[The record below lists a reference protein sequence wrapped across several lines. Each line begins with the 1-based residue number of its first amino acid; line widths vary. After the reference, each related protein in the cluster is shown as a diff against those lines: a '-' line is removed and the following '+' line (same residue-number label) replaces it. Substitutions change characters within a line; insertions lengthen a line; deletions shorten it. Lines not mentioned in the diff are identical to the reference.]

1 MVGKSHSMIMGVC
14 ATRIWILS
22 PSLVQSEGS
31 KLFVPLSEEIDQQGN
46 IADHIHDQYAVPA

>member
-1 MVGKSHSMIMGVC
+1 MIMGVC
-14 ATRIWILS
+14 ATRIGILS
-22 PSLVQSEGS
+22 PSRVQSQGG